1 METLRLL
8 IALVL
13 LLAVASPSLSA
24 ENYYSWEDK
33 NGIHYTNDK
42 KAIPK
47 GAKRVRVVETK
58 DLTPVQDKDKQDPA
72 DNPLKNRYNVNI
84 KGKAR
89 YTELDQCVAY
99 KKAEYRLEGY
109 ASNVA
114 YRYAVVDCSEELGI
128 DSAAAYGETYEE
140 LNNALRYR

>member
-13 LLAVASPSLSA
+13 LLALARPSLSA
-24 ENYYSWEDK
+24 DNYYSWEDK

-42 KAIPK
+42 STIPK
-47 GAKRVRVVETK
+47 GAKRVRVVQTK
-58 DLTPVQDKDKQDPA
+58 DLTPVQDQQETVE
-72 DNPLKNRYNVNI
+72 NPLKNKYKVNI

-99 KKAEYRLEGY
+99 KRAEYRLQCY
-109 ASNVA
+109 ASHAA
-114 YRYAVVDCSEELGI
+114 YRYAVVDCNEELGN